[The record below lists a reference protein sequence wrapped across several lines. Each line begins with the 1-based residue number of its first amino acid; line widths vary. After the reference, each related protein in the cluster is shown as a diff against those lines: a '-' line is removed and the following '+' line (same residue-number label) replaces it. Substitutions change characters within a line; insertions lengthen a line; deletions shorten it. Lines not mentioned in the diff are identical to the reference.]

1 MTANI
6 ACFRDLTKLLFA
18 VHLSHFATDFLLNM
32 RCLIN
37 TMKEDMFDSH
47 QEGLL
52 QNYSCLS
59 LWILQL
65 TNRLFHISFFS
76 HWISLISAN
85 LLIRFLLLSRY
96 CLFQYKFLPK
106 ACRDSDSN
114 QWQFQIVSFLLISKN
129 HLFLPLNTAICC
141 PFPFLALTS
150 ARKQWYL
157 LDFFRF

>member
-1 MTANI
+1 MPANI
-6 ACFRDLTKLLFA
+6 RYFGDFIKLLF
-18 VHLSHFATDFLLNM
+18 VKHLSHFATDFLLNM

-76 HWISLISAN
+76 HWISLILDLFPICILPYRN
-85 LLIRFLLLSRY
+85 FLS
-96 CLFQYKFLPK
+96 QYKFLPK
-106 ACRDSDSN
+106 ACRDNNSN
-114 QWQFQIVSFLLISKN
+114 QYLLKTLFSLDYSKSLLFLSLLI
-129 HLFLPLNTAICC
+129 
-141 PFPFLALTS
+141 
-150 ARKQWYL
+150 
-157 LDFFRF
+157 